1 MRSIALDVGTKTV
14 GVAISD
20 LSGFLASPLITLRF
34 ESEDYDHALDQI
46 EALLKEYPVNAIILG
61 YPKHMNGS
69 IGDGGRRSEFF
80 KEEIEKFTSVPVILW
95 DERLTTVSAH
105 KSLMQ
110 SNMRNERRKKVV
122 DQVAAVTMLQEYL
135 DQQRQKE
142 QVNGRK

>member
-20 LSGFLASPLITLRF
+20 LSGFLASPLVTFRF

-46 EALLKEYPVNAIILG
+46 EALLKEYPANAIILG

-80 KEEIEKFTSVPVILW
+80 KEEIEKFTETPVILW

-105 KSLMQ
+105 KTLLQ
-110 SNMRNERRKKVV
+110 SNMRNEKRKKVV

>member
-20 LSGFLASPLITLRF
+20 LSGFLASPLVTLRF

-46 EALLKEYPVNAIILG
+46 EAILKEYPANAIILG

-80 KEEIEKFTSVPVILW
+80 KEEIEKFTETPVLLW

-105 KSLMQ
+105 KTLLQ
-110 SNMRNERRKKVV
+110 SNMRNEKRKKVV

>member
-20 LSGFLASPLITLRF
+20 LSGFLASPLVTLRF
-34 ESEDYDHALDQI
+34 ESEDYDHALDQL

-80 KEEIEKFTSVPVILW
+80 KEEIEKFIDIPVILW

-105 KSLMQ
+105 RSLMQ
-110 SNMRNERRKKVV
+110 NNMRNEKRKKVI

-135 DQQRQKE
+135 DQQRHKE

>member
-110 SNMRNERRKKVV
+110 SNIRNEKRKKVV

>member
-20 LSGFLASPLITLRF
+20 LSGFLASPLVTLRF

-46 EALLKEYPVNAIILG
+46 EAILKEYPTNAIILG

-80 KEEIEKFTSVPVILW
+80 KEEIEKFTETPVLLW

-105 KSLMQ
+105 KTLLQ
-110 SNMRNERRKKVV
+110 SNMRNEKRKKVV

>member
-20 LSGFLASPLITLRF
+20 LSGFLASPLVTLRF
-34 ESEDYDHALDQI
+34 ESEDYDYALDQI

-69 IGDGGRRSEFF
+69 IGDGGHRSEFF
-80 KEEIEKFTSVPVILW
+80 KEEIEKFVNIPVILW
-95 DERLTTVSAH
+95 DERLTTVAAH

-110 SNMRNERRKKVV
+110 NNMRNEKRKKVV

-135 DQQRQKE
+135 DQQRHKE

>member
-110 SNMRNERRKKVV
+110 SNMRNEKRKKVV
-122 DQVAAVTMLQEYL
+122 DLVAAVTMLQEYL

>member
-1 MRSIALDVGTKTV
+1 MRSIALDVGTKTI

-20 LSGFLASPLITLRF
+20 LSGFLASPLVTLRF
-34 ESEDYDHALDQI
+34 ESEDYDHALDQL

-80 KEEIEKFTSVPVILW
+80 KEEIEKFINIPVILW

-105 KSLMQ
+105 RSLMQ
-110 SNMRNERRKKVV
+110 NNMRNEKRKKVI

-135 DQQRQKE
+135 DQQRHKE

>member
-110 SNMRNERRKKVV
+110 SNMRNEKRKKVV

-142 QVNGRK
+142 QINGRK

>member
-20 LSGFLASPLITLRF
+20 LSGFLASPLVTLRF
-34 ESEDYDHALDQI
+34 ESEDYDYALDQI

-80 KEEIEKFTSVPVILW
+80 KEEIEKFIDIPVILW

-110 SNMRNERRKKVV
+110 NNMRNEKRKKVI

-135 DQQRQKE
+135 DQQRHKE

>member
-20 LSGFLASPLITLRF
+20 LSGFLASPLVTLRF

-46 EALLKEYPVNAIILG
+46 EAILKEYPTNAIILG

-80 KEEIEKFTSVPVILW
+80 KEEIEKFTNTPVLLW

-105 KSLMQ
+105 KTLLQ
-110 SNMRNERRKKVV
+110 SNMRNEKRKKVV

>member
-20 LSGFLASPLITLRF
+20 LSGFLASPLVTLRF

-46 EALLKEYPVNAIILG
+46 EAILKEYPTNAIILG

-80 KEEIEKFTSVPVILW
+80 KEEIEKFTDTPVLLW

-105 KSLMQ
+105 KTLLQ
-110 SNMRNERRKKVV
+110 SNMRNEKRKKVV

>member
-20 LSGFLASPLITLRF
+20 LSGFLASPLVTLRF

-80 KEEIEKFTSVPVILW
+80 KEEIEKFINIPVILW

-110 SNMRNERRKKVV
+110 NNMRNEKRKKVI

-135 DQQRQKE
+135 DQQRNKE

>member
-80 KEEIEKFTSVPVILW
+80 KEEIEKFTSVPVLLW

-110 SNMRNERRKKVV
+110 SNMRNEKRKKVV

>member
-14 GVAISD
+14 GVAVSD
-20 LSGFLASPLITLRF
+20 LSGFLASPLVTLRF

-46 EALLKEYPVNAIILG
+46 EAILKEYPTNAIILG

-80 KEEIEKFTSVPVILW
+80 KTEIEKFSNVPVLLW

-105 KSLMQ
+105 KTLLQ
-110 SNMRNERRKKVV
+110 SNMRNEKRKKIV

>member
-20 LSGFLASPLITLRF
+20 LSGFLASPLVTFRF

-46 EALLKEYPVNAIILG
+46 EALLKEYPANAIILG

-80 KEEIEKFTSVPVILW
+80 KEEIEKFTETPVLLW

-105 KSLMQ
+105 KTLLQ
-110 SNMRNERRKKVV
+110 SNMRNEKRKKVV

>member
-20 LSGFLASPLITLRF
+20 LSGFLASPLVTFRF
-34 ESEDYDHALDQI
+34 ESEDYDHALNQI
-46 EALLKEYPVNAIILG
+46 EALLKEYPANAIILG

-80 KEEIEKFTSVPVILW
+80 KEEIEKFTETPVLLW

-105 KSLMQ
+105 KTLLQ
-110 SNMRNERRKKVV
+110 SNMRNEKRKKIV

>member
-1 MRSIALDVGTKTV
+1 MRSIALDVGTKTI

-20 LSGFLASPLITLRF
+20 LSGFLASPLVTLRF
-34 ESEDYDHALDQI
+34 ESEDYDHALDQL

-80 KEEIEKFTSVPVILW
+80 KEEIEKFINIPVILW

-105 KSLMQ
+105 RSLLQ
-110 SNMRNERRKKVV
+110 NNMRNEKRKKVI

-135 DQQRQKE
+135 DQQRHKE

>member
-80 KEEIEKFTSVPVILW
+80 KEEIEKFTYVPVILW

-110 SNMRNERRKKVV
+110 SNMRNEKRKKVV

>member
-1 MRSIALDVGTKTV
+1 MRIIALDVGTKTV

-110 SNMRNERRKKVV
+110 SNMRNEKRKKVV

-142 QVNGRK
+142 QINGRK

>member
-14 GVAISD
+14 GVALSD
-20 LSGFLASPLITLRF
+20 LSGFLASPLVTLRF

-46 EALLKEYPVNAIILG
+46 EAILNEYPTNAIILG

-69 IGDGGRRSEFF
+69 IGDGARRSEFF
-80 KEEIEKFTSVPVILW
+80 KDEIEKITKTPVILW

-105 KSLMQ
+105 KTLLQ
-110 SNMRNERRKKVV
+110 SNMRNEKRKKVI

-142 QVNGRK
+142 QVNGRE